1 MPPPTNNCWDSDRH
15 HPPSDP
21 SSAPGNWQ
29 ACRNGAPKFMMAQS
43 TQYYFIF
50 SRFLKWGYPQ
60 IIYIYFWDFSILN
73 HPFWATPIVGNPHI
87 QPNVEGCNWCN
98 SNPSPCLAC
107 CRVSKGAMSNTLRS
121 ISGSPFPLRLV
132 DNQDCWQVWLQKPM
146 CSGTLP
152 GLVRQTMPRH
162 PTMRP

>member
-43 TQYYFIF
+43 TQYFIF